1 MQFVLWVAQKIES
14 AKIAFSQNLLFIN
27 NIFFITR
34 KEPENLLF
42 INNIFLS
49 PEKNPRND

>member
-14 AKIAFSQNLLFIN
+14 VKIAFSQ
-27 NIFFITR
+27 
-34 KEPENLLF
+34 NLLF

-49 PEKNPRND
+49 PEKNPEMISFAKNLQIEWSNSKIS